1 MKRKK
6 VLEKMSIGIAV
17 SFGGSYKKDYKIVT
31 VLTNGSTVTVTTWA
45 NTTRGGMNYIPS
57 RVLKQMFENSGQ
69 RVIEE
74 TKENGN
80 EYI

>member
-1 MKRKK
+1 MKKAK
-6 VLEKMSIGIAV
+6 EKMSIGIAV
-17 SFGGSYKKDYKIVT
+17 SFDGSYKKDFKIVT
-31 VLTNGSTVTVTTWA
+31 VLTSGSTATVTTWG
-45 NTTRGGMNYIPS
+45 NTKKDGTNYIPS
-57 RVLKQMFENSGQ
+57 RVLRRMFENSGQ

>member
-6 VLEKMSIGIAV
+6 VLEKMNIGIAV
-17 SFGGSYKKDYKIVT
+17 SFDGSYKKDFKIVT
-31 VLTNGSTVTVTTWA
+31 VLTSGSTATVTTWA
-45 NTTRGGMNYIPS
+45 DTTRGGMNYIPS

>member
-6 VLEKMSIGIAV
+6 VLEKMNIGIAV

-31 VLTNGSTVTVTTWA
+31 VLTNGSTATVTTWA
-45 NTTRGGMNYIPS
+45 DTTRGGMNYIPS

-74 TKENGN
+74 TKENGK
-80 EYI
+80 IK

>member
-1 MKRKK
+1 MKKAK
-6 VLEKMSIGIAV
+6 EKMNIGIAV
-17 SFGGSYKKDYKIVT
+17 SFGGSFKKDYKIVT
-31 VLTNGSTVTVTTWA
+31 VLTSGSTATVTTWG
-45 NTTRGGMNYIPS
+45 NTKRDGTNYIPS